1 MQTYYE
7 YEWDAFYCYPNS
19 HVLINKLNIMD
30 AEQLQTAEREITSLR
45 MAQFLSAP
53 PDGPLDYAYL
63 REIHRMLFSDIYTW
77 AGHPRTVDISKGS
90 MFCRACYIDEQCA
103 SLFARLQD
111 EQYLTGIASKKCII
125 QRLAYYLGELN
136 AIHPFREGNGRT
148 QRLFIEVL
156 CQRLGYSLRF
166 ERITNDEMIRAS
178 QLSFQGDEAAMIA
191 LIERALEAYPR

>member
-1 MQTYYE
+1 
-7 YEWDAFYCYPNS
+7 
-19 HVLINKLNIMD
+19 
-30 AEQLQTAEREITSLR
+30 
-45 MAQFLSAP
+45 
-53 PDGPLDYAYL
+53 
-63 REIHRMLFSDIYTW
+63 MLFSDIYAW

-90 MFCRACYIDEQCA
+90 MFCHDRYIDEQCA

-111 EQYLTGIASKKCII
+111 EQYLTGIASKKRLI
-125 QRLAYYLGELN
+125 QRLAHYLGELN

-156 CQRLGYSLRF
+156 CQRLGYTLCF